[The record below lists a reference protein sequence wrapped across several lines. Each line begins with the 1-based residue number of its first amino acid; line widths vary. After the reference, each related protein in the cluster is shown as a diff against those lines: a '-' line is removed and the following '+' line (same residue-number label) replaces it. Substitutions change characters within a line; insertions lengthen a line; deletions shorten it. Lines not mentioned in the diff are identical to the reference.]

1 MVTGGRA
8 GPLAAAAGIVCAF
21 GVAFLGFRLGA
32 KEISG
37 DPSSWAVSALAPT
50 ALLAGAVAG
59 FGAGLVALAGRRLAV
74 ASTLAWL
81 GCAVILALA
90 WTSGKATS
98 GYPAPVSDLPV
109 VFVSTLV
116 IAAVPVF
123 GIAACVHAVGW
134 LFGKDDRPE
143 A

>member
-1 MVTGGRA
+1 M
-8 GPLAAAAGIVCAF
+8 
-21 GVAFLGFRLGA
+21 
-32 KEISG
+32 
-37 DPSSWAVSALAPT
+37 
-50 ALLAGAVAG
+50 
-59 FGAGLVALAGRRLAV
+59 
-74 ASTLAWL
+74 
-81 GCAVILALA
+81 ILALA

-98 GYPAPVSDLPV
+98 GHPAPVSDLPV

-123 GIAACVHAVGW
+123 GIAACVHTVGW